1 MNYFYT
7 LDICPYF
14 IPARKTLKKKIW
26 RHDKKKDKKKVL
38 DYDC

>member
-14 IPARKTLKKKIW
+14 IPARNI
-26 RHDKKKDKKKVL
+26 KKKDKKKVL

>member
-14 IPARKTLKKKIW
+14 IPARKTLKKKRFGGMI
-26 RHDKKKDKKKVL
+26 KKEKKKVL

>member
-14 IPARKTLKKKIW
+14 IPMEGGMIR
-26 RHDKKKDKKKVL
+26 KDKKKVL